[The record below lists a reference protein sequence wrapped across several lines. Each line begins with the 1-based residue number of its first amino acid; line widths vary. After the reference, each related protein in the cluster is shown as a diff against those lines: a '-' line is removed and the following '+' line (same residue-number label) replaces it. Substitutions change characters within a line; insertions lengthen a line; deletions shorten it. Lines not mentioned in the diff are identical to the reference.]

1 MSDPFGGIPFFGDL
15 SRLLGQQGPI
25 AWDAAT
31 QLASS
36 IATEG
41 QPEAN
46 VDPLER
52 IRLEQLARVAEVQ
65 LSGLG
70 LDTAPGGQVATIEPV
85 TRAQWVQRA
94 LLEFRPRFEV
104 IAAAL
109 GATGASGPASEASA
123 SSGPAPS
130 SAPASG
136 PADEEPLDPAFIGL
150 EDLRGLG
157 ADLDAA
163 TPTAPAEDDDESDG
177 DWLGGL
183 LQMLSPML
191 LGMTAGSLVGHLA
204 LRSFG
209 LYDLP
214 LPRRGASLTVV
225 PATLD
230 AFGSAWSLDPDDLR
244 LWVCLHELAHHAV
257 LGRPHVGTAL
267 DELVTTYAAGFRPDP
282 DALERNLGDLDPTRF
297 ESVASFQQL
306 MGDPEVLLGAEITPA
321 QAALRPRI
329 DTLVATVV
337 GYVDTVM
344 DQIGERL
351 IGSYDRVT
359 EAVRRHRVEAGD
371 ADRFIDRLF
380 GLDLSQD
387 LYDRGAAFCDGVIER
402 ADFATL
408 DQLWIS
414 PDALPTQ
421 AEIVAPGL
429 WLARLDLSS

>member
-15 SRLLGQQGPI
+15 SRLLGQQGPV

-31 QLASS
+31 QLAAS
-36 IATEG
+36 IATGG
-41 QPEAN
+41 QPEPN

-94 LLEFRPRFEV
+94 LGEFRPRFEV
-104 IAAAL
+104 IAVAL
-109 GATGASGPASEASA
+109 GASDANGPSTGTAADPR
-123 SSGPAPS
+123 PNPTV
-130 SAPASG
+130 PPPTD

-150 EDLRGLG
+150 EDLRNLG
-157 ADLDAA
+157 ADLDASE
-163 TPTAPAEDDDESDG
+163 TAPPADDDQEFDA

-191 LGMTAGSLVGHLA
+191 LGMTAGSLVGNLA

-214 LPRRGASLTVV
+214 LPRRGASLAVV

-230 AFGSAWSLDPDDLR
+230 AFGNAWSLDADDLR

-257 LGRPHVGTAL
+257 LGRPHVGAVL
-267 DELVTTYAAGFRPDP
+267 DDLVTAYASGFRPDP

-306 MGDPEVLLGAEITPA
+306 MGDPEVLLGAEITAA

-329 DTLVATVV
+329 DALVATVV

-344 DQIGERL
+344 DQVGERL

-387 LYDRGAAFCDGVIER
+387 LYDRGAAFCDGVVER

-408 DQLWIS
+408 DQLWLS

-429 WLARLDLSS
+429 WLARLDLAT